1 MAEELHA
8 ESGAWLAEVDLVIS
22 AVFGGVALDV
32 ARQSLP
38 SMHKGAIYADFTTA
52 SPAALFDAG
61 QLASEAAIQF
71 VDVAIAGAISLGGSK
86 RSEARR
92 VGKEWVRT
100 CRSRWW

>member
-71 VDVAIAGAISLGGSK
+71 VDVEIDGAIRDRKSVVQGKSVFVCVDIGG
-86 RSEARR
+86 RR
-92 VGKEWVRT
+92 FII
-100 CRSRWW
+100 